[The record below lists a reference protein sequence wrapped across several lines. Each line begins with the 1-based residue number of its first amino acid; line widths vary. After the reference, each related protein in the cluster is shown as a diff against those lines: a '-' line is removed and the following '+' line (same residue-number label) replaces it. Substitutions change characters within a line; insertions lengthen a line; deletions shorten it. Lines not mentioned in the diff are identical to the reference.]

1 MENDELAQYLDALER
16 EECYR
21 VDEVLRASP
30 HETTERV
37 FFVGAN
43 GSETGPFIRKFIHLD
58 SGLGGAY
65 ERIYEAQRAGRRFAH
80 LPQIHECYMRD
91 DQMVVVMEYV
101 QGETLQELVYR
112 EDPSMDLAL
121 SVFGNICDAVSELH
135 EGFRPAII
143 HRDLKP
149 SNIIL
154 SGSNVT
160 IIDFGIAREYKATAD
175 ADTMQFGT
183 RAYAPPEQF
192 GFGQTTV
199 RSDVY
204 ALGMILYFCLTEKI
218 PDANVRTIGFDDP
231 RIPPAMKAVLLQA
244 TAFDPEH
251 RFANARA
258 LKAAFEHAVNNP
270 EQSGPVAAGT
280 AAPVS
285 SATVAAGIA
294 AGVAYGTQHAVG
306 TAAPRVAAAQG
317 AAPVTM
323 PLSPDATNAQSTVS
337 ANPTPRSPYGTVLTT
352 PILHSS
358 NQIRPVKSDRQTG
371 GKIWNGFLVFFVFYM
386 VLFSFGHASN
396 PAQDIAEYGPVYIA
410 YMYCFAMPLLLA
422 GFAWVV
428 YDKRRLG
435 EHFPKL
441 KKIPWWV
448 WAAGFIGLIFVVCA
462 IAAVIMRVAG

>member
-1 MENDELAQYLDALER
+1 MKNDELAQYLDALER

-43 GSETGPFIRKFIHLD
+43 GSETGPYIRKFIHLD

-65 ERIYEAQRAGRRFAH
+65 ERIYEAQRSGRRFAH

-91 DQMVVVMEYV
+91 DQMVVIMEYV

-112 EDPSMDLAL
+112 EDPSMNLAL

-135 EGFRPAII
+135 ESFRPAII

-154 SGSNVT
+154 TGNNVT
-160 IIDFGIAREYKATAD
+160 IIDFGIAREYKVAAD

-218 PDANVRTIGFDDP
+218 PDANVRTTGFDDP
-231 RIPPAMKAVLLQA
+231 RIPPAVKAVLLQA
-244 TAFDPEH
+244 TAFDPDH

-270 EQSGPVAAGT
+270 EQPGSVAAGV
-280 AAPVS
+280 VS
-285 SATVAAGIA
+285 ATTSTTVAAGVA
-294 AGVAYGTQHAVG
+294 AGIAYGTQHAVG
-306 TAAPRVAAAQG
+306 TAAQRVTAAQGIMAEQG
-317 AAPVTM
+317 AAPAQGVAQGAT
-323 PLSPDATNAQSTVS
+323 PTQGVASRIAAAPVATSISPDATNAQRTIS
-337 ANPTPRSPYGTVLTT
+337 ATSTPRSPYGTADRRSLSSKQIVLQHLCHEARCGSVS
-352 PILHSS
+352 PDHQSFPLQSREHPMLRHEAQCGSMFFDPQFFSQRKAEHRSNCHSLQYES
-358 NQIRPVKSDRQTG
+358 ALPGHQI
-371 GKIWNGFLVFFVFYM
+371 FLKQQ
-386 VLFSFGHASN
+386 
-396 PAQDIAEYGPVYIA
+396 P
-410 YMYCFAMPLLLA
+410 
-422 GFAWVV
+422 
-428 YDKRRLG
+428 
-435 EHFPKL
+435 
-441 KKIPWWV
+441 
-448 WAAGFIGLIFVVCA
+448 
-462 IAAVIMRVAG
+462 